1 MWIDKKREKNRK
13 LYLIVQC
20 QPMTVEWMVDLEYHP
35 LSAIIV
41 IIDSEKN
48 QQWTLKL
55 WVKMWRETRY

>member
-1 MWIDKKREKNRK
+1 MWIDNKGEKNRK

-20 QPMTVEWMVDLEYHP
+20 QLMTVEWMVDLEYQH
-35 LSAIIV
+35 LSGIIV

-55 WVKMWRETRY
+55 GVKM